1 VVSTQIGARRLT
13 GRSITRERK
22 RERERDR
29 ERERETERERE
40 SDQRCL
46 ELGNF
51 LDRLKHAKHTGCHDP

>member
-1 VVSTQIGARRLT
+1 MSTQIGARRLT

-29 ERERETERERE
+29 ERETERERE

-46 ELGNF
+46 ELGYF
-51 LDRLKHAKHTGCHDP
+51 LDRLKHAKYTGCHDP